1 MRYIFLAAVLVV
13 AVILIGLRI
22 PEAHASTGSIPL
34 NCNRACLDNVVDQ
47 YLAALAARDPKRLPL
62 SADVKYTEND
72 QLTDLGDG
80 FWKTVEGVGNYKH
93 TFADPEFGQVAFMGT
108 MREAGAPLLMSVR
121 LRIELGRITEIE
133 SVYYR
138 QGNGGPSG
146 IADLDKPG
154 YKPEELWFRSIPPA
168 QRLSRQEMI
177 ATADAY
183 FSGLQRND
191 GKGVNGTGTY
201 PFTTD
206 CHRIENGAPLL
217 TSPGPPTNL
226 RTRSTVLPWTVWHSS
241 SWDII
246 LWFRIS
252 TTAITL

>member
-1 MRYIFLAAVLVV
+1 MRKIVLLFAVV
-13 AVILIGLRI
+13 AAAILISVRL
-22 PEAHASTGSIPL
+22 PEAHASTGPIPL
-34 NCNRACLDNVVDQ
+34 NCTRACLDNVVDQ
-47 YLAALAARDPKRLPL
+47 YLAALSAHDPKRLPL

-72 QLTDLGDG
+72 QLTDVGDG
-80 FWKTVEGVGNYKH
+80 FWKTVEGPGNYKH
-93 TFADPEFGQVAFMGT
+93 TFADPEFGQVVFMGT
-108 MREAGAPLLMSVR
+108 MREAGTPLLMTVR

-154 YKPEELWFRSIPPA
+154 YKPEEIWFKSIPFA

-177 ATADAY
+177 AIADAY

-206 CHRIENGAPLL
+206 CHRVENGAP
-217 TSPGPPTNL
+217 T
-226 RTRSTVLPWTVWHSS
+226 
-241 SWDII
+241 
-246 LWFRIS
+246 
-252 TTAITL
+252 